1 MTLTHIL
8 CTGAMIAAGIV
19 ALVAI
24 VVSFREEWTRVR
36 VVLGFQPAAPIK
48 PSSPSPAEERGRT
61 NGEVSA

>member
-24 VVSFREEWTRVR
+24 VISFRESWHEFLDALEGQDR
-36 VVLGFQPAAPIK
+36 
-48 PSSPSPAEERGRT
+48 
-61 NGEVSA
+61 